1 MLYERWLCVAR
12 ESATEIAVWDHALDR
27 HWTFAQLARE
37 ADSLPAPS
45 GPISFAE
52 GVGWRFLTE
61 VLRAWRA
68 GAVLCPLEAGQPA
81 LQVPPPPSPCAH
93 LKTTSATTGIPRLV
107 AFTGSQLAAD
117 ADNIVATMGL
127 RRDWPNLAAISLA
140 HSYGCSNLVLPLL
153 LHGIPL
159 ILAPTALPE
168 SVRLAAAP
176 FPAITLP
183 AVPALWRAWL
193 EAGAI
198 PPQTRIAISAGAP
211 LPAALEREVF
221 QKTGLKIHNFYGSS
235 ECGGIAYDR
244 TEQPRDADA
253 CVGTAMTGVQHSL
266 TDDGCLVVHG
276 AAVGQTYW
284 PEPAPVLQ
292 SGRFQTS
299 DLAELRPDGVY
310 LKGRISDLINVAGRK
325 LAPEGVEQALR
336 THPAVRECLVFGV
349 PSPDGQRG
357 EDVVASVVAD
367 ASVTSEIL
375 RSHLLSRLPAWQV
388 PRRWWF
394 LNDLPANERGKLS
407 RAAWRQRFLAAQVS
421 STSPAS

>member
-52 GVGWRFLTE
+52 GVGWRFLAE

-140 HSYGCSNLVLPLL
+140 NSYGFSILVLPLL

-168 SVRLAAAP
+168 
-176 FPAITLP
+176 
-183 AVPALWRAWL
+183 
-193 EAGAI
+193 
-198 PPQTRIAISAGAP
+198 
-211 LPAALEREVF
+211 
-221 QKTGLKIHNFYGSS
+221 
-235 ECGGIAYDR
+235 
-244 TEQPRDADA
+244 
-253 CVGTAMTGVQHSL
+253 
-266 TDDGCLVVHG
+266 
-276 AAVGQTYW
+276 
-284 PEPAPVLQ
+284 
-292 SGRFQTS
+292 
-299 DLAELRPDGVY
+299 
-310 LKGRISDLINVAGRK
+310 
-325 LAPEGVEQALR
+325 
-336 THPAVRECLVFGV
+336 
-349 PSPDGQRG
+349 
-357 EDVVASVVAD
+357 
-367 ASVTSEIL
+367 
-375 RSHLLSRLPAWQV
+375 
-388 PRRWWF
+388 
-394 LNDLPANERGKLS
+394 
-407 RAAWRQRFLAAQVS
+407 
-421 STSPAS
+421 